1 MGIFEN
7 AGPLTVQSEQLR
19 IDIAAGWTIEFV
31 PLRTGSGSRVL
42 ARLGA
47 SPCLS
52 ITSQIEFLDSQ
63 TRFPAGTIIFSFE
76 DWLA

>member
-19 IDIAAGWTIEFV
+19 IYIATGRTIEFV

-47 SPCLS
+47 NACLR
-52 ITSQIEFLDSQ
+52 IASQIEFLDSQ

-76 DWLA
+76 DWLT